1 MNYHHSHVFSE
12 QKFNLQT
19 LNTHMKPYNLINLDI
34 VKKEKGILNKT
45 FTRFIGPGDSIFSM
59 FFRSYGYKVHIPL
72 LELHSLPFDFII
84 YDKNEKHIKFFQHML
99 TWDGHG
105 NNNLTQEA
113 DGLGWKKFTE
123 FLEQAKKD
131 FDIDI
136 VDFHMDHTIG
146 KASRRG
152 FADFEASWNHFKN
165 SKFTFIN
172 IDVVKE
178 NKNFIDFLNNLPPMS
193 DPTNRQFIKF
203 DFNSLGHDKEL
214 YNDSVNNILHS
225 YWLKSFKHFQT
236 VVEISDDNNQPYEDF
251 AGKLYA
257 KLNPTFCILPWMHIQ
272 YKPSGQSKLCCRYDN
287 IKEMNECLD
296 SEKTSIP
303 NENLS
308 HLYREKENLIIQ
320 KISMEDSFNS
330 NYWAT
335 ARQYTIENKEISGCQ
350 KCYNEEQV
358 QGELATSMRTGSSI
372 LYNQGYLH
380 KKPKYEKPKITFLEV
395 GFGNYCNLA
404 CLTCNSTLSTT
415 WHDDE
420 VKLNNM
426 SGKSLQRLIF
436 PKLDN
441 IRFEPNEET
450 LKTLELIKFTGGEP
464 MINPEFI
471 RFIDLICEKGTPENI
486 SLEIYTNCS
495 YIPSPKLLKNLIR
508 FNTVQLNLS
517 IDAYGPVNDYVRY
530 GSEWY
535 GDGKQTVSN
544 ALDFWLEQGKNNK
557 NIHIIMSST
566 LSVLTV
572 FDVPNL
578 MTQWVEKYKDSGNAI
593 VVDMNSNHDGFFK
606 LQLAVDPSYI
616 NMNIL
621 PAEYYNDIL
630 EWCDEYDQ
638 SFTTKYP
645 EFSIIPESI
654 HASLV
659 KLRNTIQRCTGNPTN
674 ARLLIE
680 YLEKMDSIRGN
691 SASESIPV
699 MLGKVKEYLLTQDTP
714 QQN

>member
-12 QKFNLQT
+12 EKFNLQT
-19 LNTHMKPYNLINLDI
+19 LNTHMKPYNLINSKI
-34 VKKEKGILNKT
+34 VEKEKGILNKT
-45 FTRFIGPGDSIFSM
+45 FTRFVGPGDSIFSM
-59 FFRSYGYKVHIPL
+59 FFRSMGYRITIPL
-72 LELHSLPFDFII
+72 EELHSIDFEFVI
-84 YDKNEKHIKFFQHML
+84 YDNNEKNIELFKRIL
-99 TWDGHG
+99 TWDGQI
-105 NNNLTQEA
+105 NSEA
-113 DGLGWKKFTE
+113 TSE
-123 FLEQAKKD
+123 FDDDWEIFIKTIIQDL
-131 FDIDI
+131 DIKI
-136 VDFHMDHTIG
+136 RDFHHGQTIG
-146 KASRRG
+146 RSKRRG
-152 FADFEASWNHFKN
+152 FIDFQATWNHFKN

-172 IDVVKE
+172 IDVVNE
-178 NKNFIDFLNNLPPMS
+178 NRKFLDILTNLPPMS
-193 DPTNRQFIKF
+193 DPANRQFIKL
-203 DFNSLGHDKEL
+203 DFNKTGYDKES
-214 YNDSVNNILHS
+214 YNDAINNVLHLF
-225 YWLKSFKHFQT
+225 WLKSFKQFQT
-236 VVEISDDNNQPYEDF
+236 VLEISDDNNQPFEDF

-257 KLNPTFCILPWMHIQ
+257 RLNPTFCILPWMHIQ

-287 IKEMNECLD
+287 IKEIKEFEEF
-296 SEKTSIP
+296 EKTSISK
-303 NENLS
+303 ENLS
-308 HLYREKENLIIQ
+308 QLYREKENLVIQ

-330 NYWAT
+330 NYWNT

-358 QGELATSMRTGSSI
+358 AGELSTSMRTGSSI

-404 CLTCNSTLSTT
+404 CLSCNSTLSTT

-426 SGKSLQRLIF
+426 SDKSLQRVIF

-495 YIPSPKLLKNLIR
+495 YVPSPKLLKNLIR

-517 IDAYGPVNDYVRY
+517 IDAYGTVNDYVRY
-530 GSEWY
+530 GSHWF
-535 GDGKQTVSN
+535 GDSKQTVSN

-557 NIHIIMSST
+557 NIHVIMSST

-578 MTQWVEKYKDSGNAI
+578 MTRWVEKYKNSGNDI
-593 VVDMNSNHDGFFK
+593 VVDMNTNHDGFFK

-621 PAEYYNDIL
+621 PSEYYKDIL

-638 SFTTKYP
+638 SFTTRYP
-645 EFSIIPESI
+645 EFSVIPESI
-654 HASLV
+654 NASLV
-659 KLRNTIQRCTGNPTN
+659 KLRNTIYRCSGNPTN

-699 MLGKVKEYLLTQDTP
+699 MLGKVKEYLLTQDKP